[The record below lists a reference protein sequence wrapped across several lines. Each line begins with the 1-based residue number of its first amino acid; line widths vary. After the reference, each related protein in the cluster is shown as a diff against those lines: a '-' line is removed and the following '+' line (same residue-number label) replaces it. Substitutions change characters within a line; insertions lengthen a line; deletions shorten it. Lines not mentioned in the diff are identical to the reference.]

1 MEADLELLS
10 PAEAAKR
17 LSLGK
22 TKFYELL
29 ADGSIRSVRIGK
41 MRRIPARELK
51 GYVDRLCAQQVGA
64 TGDDTAEA
72 NRTHTGAA

>member
-29 ADGSIRSVRIGK
+29 ADGSIPSVRIGK
-41 MRRIPARELK
+41 MRRIPTRELK

-64 TGDDTAEA
+64 SGTDIAGASHTL
-72 NRTHTGAA
+72 TGAA